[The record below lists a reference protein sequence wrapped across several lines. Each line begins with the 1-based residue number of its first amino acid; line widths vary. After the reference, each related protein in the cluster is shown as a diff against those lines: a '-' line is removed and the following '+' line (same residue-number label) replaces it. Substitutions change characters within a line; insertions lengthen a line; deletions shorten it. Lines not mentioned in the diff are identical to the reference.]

1 MELSESENLA
11 ISLLDILP
19 VTTISEKTG
28 LSISRVLELA
38 IDYFHA
44 DIEVIPVSPENSSK
58 KFLLDRPI
66 DTSKTP
72 IALREKASKGNNGTS
87 EDLKKK
93 IFNDEPNFHLA
104 TLSNETRNKMEPYR
118 TLLKMEKLIEKLGKR
133 Y

>member
-1 MELSESENLA
+1 MEQCESESPA
-11 ISLLDILP
+11 VSLLDILP

-44 DIEVIPVSPENSSK
+44 DIEVTKFLPEGSSK
-58 KFLLDRPI
+58 NSLFDAPI
-66 DTSKTP
+66 DKT
-72 IALREKASKGNNGTS
+72 KVSKGNSGTS

-93 IFNDEPNFHLA
+93 IFSDEPNFPLA

-118 TLLKMEKLIEKLGKR
+118 SILKMERLIEKLERGHSNGR
-133 Y
+133 